1 MYDTSTTHISQHIS
15 APFQLSPVVH
25 SFDTYTLGIYPVMKD
40 YLMHMQALNLQNR
53 TFAIL
58 ENGSW
63 APKSGAL
70 MTQFVEEHL
79 KNSEVLETQVSMA
92 SALNEGKAAEM
103 DAMADAILESMKVK

>member
-1 MYDTSTTHISQHIS
+1 
-15 APFQLSPVVH
+15 
-25 SFDTYTLGIYPVMKD
+25 
-40 YLMHMQALNLQNR
+40 
-53 TFAIL
+53 
-58 ENGSW
+58 
-63 APKSGAL
+63 